1 MQQSKSVIP
10 LHLLQM
16 DQYLFYYT
24 INQILKISKV
34 ITDHISTKESLV
46 RQALQ
51 VFKYKTNYNILKLQ
65 ADMAIYLSGC

>member
-1 MQQSKSVIP
+1 MQQSESVVP
-10 LHLLQM
+10 LHLLEM

-24 INQILKISKV
+24 NHQILKISKV
-34 ITDHISTKESLV
+34 IREHISTKESLV

-51 VFKYKTNYNILKLQ
+51 IFTYKTSQNILKLQ